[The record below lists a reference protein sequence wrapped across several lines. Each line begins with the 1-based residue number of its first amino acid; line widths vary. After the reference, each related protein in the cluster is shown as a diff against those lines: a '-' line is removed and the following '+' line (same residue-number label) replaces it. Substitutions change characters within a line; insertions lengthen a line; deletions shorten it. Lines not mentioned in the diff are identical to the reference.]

1 MFKTKAHT
9 GPTRGSNVTGI
20 HCNTISPQNAAG
32 AASLSHT
39 INKKKA
45 GEAVRWLSLT
55 AAAGG
60 GLAGVGEGVGLSVL
74 LSPGLRVLF
83 MKLRSDTKNHH

>member
-20 HCNTISPQNAAG
+20 HTVTRPVHTTLLLQL
-32 AASLSHT
+32 LSHT